1 MIFYQYDAFTLD
13 KRYVINSKIAYKSW
27 SLNAS
32 HSFIQLYDL
41 KLKGRSDSQQ
51 ITLYKNFLITTYF
64 IKNP

>member
-41 KLKGRSDSQQ
+41 KLKGRSDS
-51 ITLYKNFLITTYF
+51 
-64 IKNP
+64 